1 MPLANRRI
9 GLQTK
14 LLGLSAVL
22 LTISVL
28 IALIGISSTNAAH
41 DRGDDLYEQT
51 AKPLNALTGI
61 RGRTGDTQAQ
71 LGAYVTARVVGGDAD
86 DRSAMLRTIREND
99 ARVGVLLGQMQ
110 SAVRTDG
117 DRRAVDGARA
127 ALASYAEARRGVL
140 SAADAVDPAAGG
152 AAAAS
157 LTRTSQAVAEGPYAT
172 ARKSLADLGDQ
183 LERTGVASSEA
194 GASETAGASRTM
206 LAVLA
211 IGIVLGL
218 GIAFLVARSI
228 RRIVGEILERTRMLA
243 AVCLTGLDEGLGKM
257 RDGDLTHEIVPQT
270 PLIETWPNDELGDI
284 AQSVNEIRQKAVAAI
299 GSYNGSRD
307 SLTAMIGQV
316 SQSAGVLSASSQQ
329 MASTSEEAGR
339 AVGEIAHAVSDVA
352 QGAERQARTAEST
365 RAVADEMSE
374 ATTHGAEAVQQTA
387 SAAEAARSAA
397 LEGADAAERTAT
409 AMHEMSEVTGGV
421 VLAMRELGEKSER
434 IGGIVDTITGIA
446 GQTNLLA
453 LNAAI
458 EAARA
463 GEQGRGFAVV
473 AEQVRKLAE
482 ESQAAA
488 ASIAGLVGEIQSSTE
503 QATAA
508 MNNGT
513 ESIEV
518 CRDAAK
524 VTEEAFGRIT
534 GSVSDVHGR
543 VEQIAVVMDQIS
555 ASSERVRSDVA
566 EVAAVAE
573 QSSASSEQVS
583 ASTQETSAST
593 QQVAASA
600 QELAR
605 TAEELE
611 ELCGRFVL
619 VGAR

>member
-1 MPLANRRI
+1 MPTASRRI
-9 GLQTK
+9 SLQTK
-14 LLGLSAVL
+14 ILGLSAGLVTSTVL
-22 LTISVL
+22 VAALGVL
-28 IALIGISSTNAAH
+28 MADSAGNGLLILAVAAVV
-41 DRGDDLYEQT
+41 
-51 AKPLNALTGI
+51 A
-61 RGRTGDTQAQ
+61 
-71 LGAYVTARVVGGDAD
+71 VVG
-86 DRSAMLRTIREND
+86 L
-99 ARVGVLLGQMQ
+99 
-110 SAVRTDG
+110 
-117 DRRAVDGARA
+117 
-127 ALASYAEARRGVL
+127 
-140 SAADAVDPAAGG
+140 
-152 AAAAS
+152 
-157 LTRTSQAVAEGPYAT
+157 AVAW
-172 ARKSLADLGDQ
+172 R
-183 LERTGVASSEA
+183 V
-194 GASETAGASRTM
+194 SRSM
-206 LAVLA
+206 SHA
-211 IGIVLGL
+211 
-218 GIAFLVARSI
+218 
-228 RRIVGEILERTRMLA
+228 VGEILQRTTMLSD
-243 AVCLTGLDEGLGKM
+243 VCLTGLDEGLGKLQA
-257 RDGDLTHEIVPQT
+257 GDLTHEIVPKT
-270 PLIETWPNDELGDI
+270 PLIETWSNDELGDV
-284 AQSVNEIRQKAVAAI
+284 AQSVNEIRRKAVAAI
-299 GSYNGSRD
+299 GSYNASRD

-316 SQSAGVLSASSQQ
+316 SHSAGMLSASSQE

-397 LEGADAAERTAT
+397 LEGQGAAERTAS

-555 ASSERVRSDVA
+555 SSSERVRSDVA